1 MAEQERLAGLPAGTT
16 AAALAALEA
25 LLDLHLEGVRRH
37 AAAIRAA
44 DPDART
50 KRPDEACWCCAA
62 VALGA
67 LRGQRVTHKDLVAMA
82 EGRLSPATLSRAV
95 QDAVSLGLLRQAELA
110 GNRRVKRLILTEAGW
125 QMLSEGADTA
135 FAAAAAALHAAEA
148 RGAAA

>member
-1 MAEQERLAGLPAGTT
+1 MPELERLAALPAGTT
-16 AAALAALEA
+16 AAALEA

-44 DPDART
+44 DPKGLT

-67 LRGQRVTHKDLVAMA
+67 LRGRRVTHKDLVAMA

-95 QDAVSLGLLRQAELA
+95 QDAVLLGLMRQEEVA

-125 QMLSEGADTA
+125 RMLSQGADAA
-135 FAAAAAALHAAEA
+135 FAAAAAAVHGAQA

>member
-1 MAEQERLAGLPAGTT
+1 MPEMDRFASLPADTA

-37 AAAIRAA
+37 GAAIRAA
-44 DPDART
+44 DPKGLT

-67 LRGQRVTHKDLVAMA
+67 LRGRRVTHKDLVAMA

-95 QDAVSLGLLRQAELA
+95 QDAVVLGLLRQEEVA
-110 GNRRVKRLILTEAGW
+110 GNRRMKRLILTEAGW
-125 QMLSEGADTA
+125 RMLADGADSA
-135 FAAAAAALHAAEA
+135 FAAAAAAVHAAEA

>member
-1 MAEQERLAGLPAGTT
+1 MPEPEHLASLPAGTT

-25 LLDLHLEGVRRH
+25 LLELHLEGVRRH

-44 DPDART
+44 DPAGLS
-50 KRPDEACWCCAA
+50 KRPDEVCWCCAA

-82 EGRLSPATLSRAV
+82 AGRLSPATLSRGV
-95 QDAVSLGLLRQAELA
+95 QDAVALGLLRQAELS
-110 GNRRVKRLILTEAGW
+110 GNRRVKRLLLTEAGW
-125 QMLSEGADTA
+125 RMLSDGAEAA
-135 FAAAAAALHAAEA
+135 FAVAAAAVHAAEA

>member
-1 MAEQERLAGLPAGTT
+1 MPEPERP
-16 AAALAALEA
+16 AALPVGATAAALEA

-37 AAAIRAA
+37 AEAIRAA
-44 DPDART
+44 DPKGLS

-82 EGRLSPATLSRAV
+82 ERRLSPATLSRAV
-95 QDAVSLGLLRQAELA
+95 QDAVLLGLLRQEEVA
-110 GNRRVKRLILTEAGW
+110 GNRRVKRLVLTDAGW
-125 QMLSEGADTA
+125 RMLSDGAEAA
-135 FAAAAAALHAAEA
+135 FAAAAAAVHAAEA

>member
-1 MAEQERLAGLPAGTT
+1 MPEREPLAGLPAGTS

-44 DPDART
+44 DPQGLT

-95 QDAVSLGLLRQAELA
+95 QDAVSLGLLRQEELA

-125 QMLSEGADTA
+125 RMLSEGAGAA
-135 FAAAAAALHAAEA
+135 FTAAASVLHAAET

>member
-1 MAEQERLAGLPAGTT
+1 MSDLERLASLPAGTT

-44 DPDART
+44 DPKGLT

-82 EGRLSPATLSRAV
+82 QGRLSPATLSRAV
-95 QDAVSLGLLRQAELA
+95 QDAVVLGLMRQEEVP
-110 GNRRVKRLILTEAGW
+110 GNRRVKRLTLTEAGW
-125 QMLSEGADTA
+125 RMLSDGAGSA
-135 FAAAAAALHAAEA
+135 FAAAAAVLHGAEA

>member
-1 MAEQERLAGLPAGTT
+1 MPEMERPASLPAGAT

-44 DPDART
+44 DPTGLT

-62 VALGA
+62 VTLGA

-82 EGRLSPATLSRAV
+82 EGRMSPATLSRAV
-95 QDAVSLGLLRQAELA
+95 QDAVALGLLRQEEVP

-125 QMLSEGADTA
+125 RMLSEGVDGA
-135 FAAAAAALHAAEA
+135 FAAAAAVLRGAEA